1 MKSPRRWL
9 VWVGLAAVIAGCL
22 LSRTG
27 NIARITQVNSR
38 PRPFFTEHAPAAA
51 TPVTTPATV
60 LVAPTRAESNMPPET
75 VVPPAV
81 IQESLI
87 TFAPGVRD
95 WKLEGTTATDGFNF
109 ELFDGQEYSV
119 SLSRHESTAPDCG
132 IIEGEVKNHP
142 GSHVLL
148 AYVGEATAGTISAP
162 GLGLFQIRYAGNGQH
177 RITQLDPEKIPP
189 CGNATLPAMSS
200 ITHPAPTPEPEP
212 PVEGDVTAGNNS
224 KVVLPP
230 TKVSTIT
237 TADALPAT
245 PADAPTTVD
254 LLVVY
259 TPAVASANGGAAG
272 VAALI
277 NAAIASANTSYAH
290 SGVGLT
296 LRLVHSAQISYT
308 GSGNLSTDL
317 TKLQSTSD
325 GVMDQAHTLRD
336 QYKADVVCLLVPNGG
351 AYAGLGYLWT
361 PGAGAGFAS
370 YGFSVVVAAYA
381 DSNLTLAHEVGHNM
395 GCGHAVEDGGGGA
408 YSYSYGWKFSV
419 GGTAYRTVMAYA
431 PGMRITYFSNPS
443 VSYLGV
449 PTGTANANNALGLQ
463 NSKGTI
469 AQFRSGLT
477 VLDQQWT
484 PVASAD
490 FDADDQTDVLWRN
503 TSSGKVI
510 VWLMNGTTR
519 VSTATLW
526 SGDASW
532 NPVAT
537 SDFNADGK
545 PDILWRQSTTGRVIV
560 WLMNGTSS
568 TGTVTI
574 WTGDAAWVPITTGDF
589 NADGKPDIVWRHS
602 ANGRVIVWLMN
613 GTTLSSTVTLWSSDA
628 AWRPVATG
636 DFNADGKTD
645 LLWRNV
651 STGRVIVWLMNGTTM
666 ASSSVIWSG
675 DASWI
680 PLATANLAGDSGPD
694 IVWRQSSTGR
704 VVVWVMSGTT
714 MSSTTA
720 IWQ

>member
-9 VWVGLAAVIAGCL
+9 VWVGLGAVIAGGL
-22 LSRTG
+22 LSRTDTPP
-27 NIARITQVNSR
+27 RITQVNSR
-38 PRPFFTEHAPAAA
+38 QRSFFAEREPATVASL
-51 TPVTTPATV
+51 TTPAPPSV
-60 LVAPTRAESNMPPET
+60 DAAPAESNRPPES
-75 VVPPAV
+75 VVSPAV
-81 IQESLI
+81 VQESLI

-95 WKLEGTTATDGFNF
+95 WKLEGADATDGFNF

-148 AYVGEATAGTISAP
+148 AYVGEATAGTISVP

-200 ITHPAPTPEPEP
+200 IIEPAPTPEREP
-212 PVEGDVTAGNNS
+212 QAEGEVVAGKTNKS
-224 KVVLPP
+224 VLPP
-230 TKVSTIT
+230 TTVSTIA
-237 TADALPAT
+237 TADAPPAT
-245 PADAPTTVD
+245 LPEAVTTVD
-254 LLVVY
+254 ILVVY

-277 NAAIASANTSYAH
+277 NAAIASANTSYSH
-290 SGVGLT
+290 GGVGLT
-296 LRLVHSAQISYT
+296 LRLVHAAQISYT
-308 GSGNLSTDL
+308 GSGNLTTDL
-317 TKLQSTSD
+317 TKLQSTGD
-325 GVMDQAHTLRD
+325 GVMDQAHALRD

-361 PGAGAGFAS
+361 PGAGAGFAN

-431 PGMRITYFSNPS
+431 PGLRITYFSNPN

-477 VLDQQWT
+477 VLDQQWV

-490 FDADDQTDVLWRN
+490 LDVDGQTDLLWRN

-510 VWLMNGTTR
+510 AWLMNGATR
-519 VSTATLW
+519 VSTATIW

-532 NPVAT
+532 TPIAA

-545 PDILWRQSTTGRVIV
+545 PDILWRQSTTGRVII

-568 TGTVTI
+568 TSTVTL

-589 NADGKPDIVWRHS
+589 NADGKPDVVWRHS
-602 ANGRVIVWLMN
+602 STGRVIVWLMN
-613 GTTLSSTVTLWSSDA
+613 GTTMASTVTLWSSDA

-636 DFNADGKTD
+636 DFNADGKAD
-645 LLWRNV
+645 LLWRNA

-666 ASSSVIWSG
+666 ASNSVIWSG
-675 DASWI
+675 DAAWI
-680 PLATANLAGDSGPD
+680 PLATGNLAGDSGPD

-714 MSSTTA
+714 MASTTA